1 MTPLAAWLEEVEAR
15 ASKATP
21 VANLCRYP
29 HGGGRMTGDHLE
41 PGDHRELIADFYTEG
56 DREFYFSAKED
67 VPALVA
73 LLRLAVSVVDA
84 GRDVR
89 DSTKGAHG
97 LVKAADPRTV
107 VALACALA
115 DFDAAVATRSQP
127 AEEGDRGT
135 T

>member
-1 MTPLAAWLEEVEAR
+1 VTPLAAWLEEVEAQVR
-15 ASKATP
+15 SYWIP
-21 VANLCRYP
+21 EECP
-29 HGGGRMTGDHLE
+29 
-41 PGDHRELIADFYTEG
+41 
-56 DREFYFSAKED
+56 EF
-67 VPALVA
+67 VPALVG

-115 DFDAAVATRSQP
+115 RFDAAVATR
-127 AEEGDRGT
+127 GRT
-135 T
+135 